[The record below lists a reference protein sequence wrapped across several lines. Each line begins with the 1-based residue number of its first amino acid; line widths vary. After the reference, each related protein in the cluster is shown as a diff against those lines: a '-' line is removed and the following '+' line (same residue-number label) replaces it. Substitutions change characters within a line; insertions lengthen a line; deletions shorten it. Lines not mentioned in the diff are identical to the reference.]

1 MATRTLVYSTLTAAD
16 PYTIGGAPDNLVD
29 YALGGAGTVRITL
42 LSGANQYSLQSGT
55 QSNWYDDTALTG
67 NVISAYVKLGTTN
80 GSSCGPALVNKTTG
94 NGFVALTSDGA
105 GNIRMFLISSWAL
118 GSQVGSA
125 ITQTHADNQTRGLT
139 LNKTTNIATVT
150 VDGVPS
156 ATTFD
161 MTAYSGYNV
170 DRAAAVS
177 RGGRLR
183 ELISEYTP
191 AQTLDTLTDPL
202 VAGAAFSGTSTGF
215 TDGAA
220 TLSSNGLS
228 VDVTVASGACSG
240 TWPIA
245 VDAQPYPTLPKSAQ
259 TITLTQGADTATI
272 ASDLEQP
279 AGDDIVNFV
288 SPITNDDT
296 YPTYYIEQDGFT
308 ADGGQFVFTPYSDL
322 VIAADGEITV
332 TGAGVLVGYFIPA
345 TGTGAGNAYYYTFNV
360 IDGAVVSGGRGLSVR
375 GLSVR
380 GLSVVG
386 LSVRGLGGAA
396 AMAGGFPYILPFVLS

>member
-1 MATRTLVYSTLTAAD
+1 MTILTVVANDLAVAD
-16 PYTIGGAPDNLVD
+16 PATPPAGWTQIANALRVATGTPKYFLGTNSANCIWINDTLLPGAVFYARIVLDVFGSDSQGVAICNASGVGYEFLVNSSVGARLFAMTTGGILSGQKGSTVATSATAGEVVEVEFRVGDPSAGNVRLICKVNGVERINFTEANANTNWYGGAV
-29 YALGGAGTVRITL
+29 VRG
-42 LSGANQYSLQSGT
+42 SGRARS
-55 QSNWYDDTALTG
+55 
-67 NVISAYVKLGTTN
+67 ISV
-80 GSSCGPALVNKTTG
+80 
-94 NGFVALTSDGA
+94 
-105 GNIRMFLISSWAL
+105 
-118 GSQVGSA
+118 
-125 ITQTHADNQTRGLT
+125 
-139 LNKTTNIATVT
+139 
-150 VDGVPS
+150 
-156 ATTFD
+156 
-161 MTAYSGYNV
+161 
-170 DRAAAVS
+170 
-177 RGGRLR
+177 
-183 ELISEYTP
+183 EYTA

-228 VDVTVASGACSG
+228 VAVTVASGAFSG

-245 VDAQPYPTLPKSAQ
+245 VDAQSYPTLPKSAQ
-259 TITLTQGADTATI
+259 TITLAQGANTATI

-279 AGDDIVNFV
+279 AVDDIVNFV
-288 SPITNDDT
+288 SPITGDDT

-360 IDGAVVSGGRGLSVR
+360 IDGAVVSGGRS
-375 GLSVR
+375 LSVR

-386 LSVRGLGGAA
+386 ASVTGLSVRGL
-396 AMAGGFPYILPFVLS
+396 